1 MRPRA
6 TYNTVLKIIAPITV
20 GKLKEKMMTSSDAS
34 IETIISANR
43 EMGNPNMTARFLIF
57 L

>member
-6 TYNTVLKIIAPITV
+6 TYNAELKIIVPMTV
-20 GKLKEKMMTSSDAS
+20 GKLNEKIITSSDAS
-34 IETIISANR
+34 METIISAKR
-43 EMGNPNMTARFLIF
+43 EMGNPKMTARFLMF